1 MISAKVIRDSKSA
14 YTGARIVTMVLNY
27 PRFVHAEFMTHR
39 VFSRNASSSRA
50 VPITKQIEMVQRQ
63 PVMPIEWGSN
73 KPGMQ
78 AGQELDTAHKS
89 AAQNQWVLAMND
101 AVEHAKK
108 LRDLNVH
115 KQIVNRLLEPFA
127 SITVIVTATDWG
139 NFFNLRISPL
149 AQPEI
154 RELAIKMRDAIDKS
168 IPVILHQHEIHAPFI
183 TGEEIAA
190 LDPTMAMMVSAA
202 RCARVSYMNHDGTNP
217 DITKDLVLAEKLRKD
232 KHASVFEHQ
241 AIPMTIDQMVRAG
254 GRSRNFRGWYQHR
267 AILGL

>member
-1 MISAKVIRDSKSA
+1 MISAKVIRDSRSVH
-14 YTGARIVTMVLNY
+14 TDIRITSLALTY
-27 PRFVHAEFMTHR
+27 PRYIHAEFMTHR

-50 VPITKQIEMVQRQ
+50 IPITKQIEMVQRN

-78 AGQELDTAHKS
+78 AGRELDTAHKS
-89 AAQNQWVLAMND
+89 AAQNEWILAMNA

-127 SITVIVTATDWG
+127 TITVIVTATDWG
-139 NFFNLRISPL
+139 NFFNLRISSL

-154 RELAIKMRDAIDKS
+154 MDLALKMRNAMEQSTPI
-168 IPVILHQHEIHAPFI
+168 ILNQHQIHVPFV
-183 TGEEIAA
+183 TDEEMAA
-190 LDPTMAMMVSAA
+190 LSPTMAMMVSSA
-202 RCARVSYMNHDGTNP
+202 RCARVSYMNHDGTDP
-217 DITKDLVLAEKLRKD
+217 DIAKDLALAYRLRKD
-232 KHASVFEHQ
+232 QHASVFEHQ
-241 AIPMTIDQMVRAG
+241 AKPMTIDQMVRAG

-267 AILGL
+267 ALLGL